1 MPCDSI
7 TISLRNVTK
16 TYRIFRHAGERL
28 KQAMTLGLRKY
39 HKEFTALKDVSF
51 DVMKGETIGIIGR
64 NGAGKSTLLQ
74 LICGILKPT
83 SGKVKVNGRISA
95 MLELGA
101 GFNPEFT
108 GRENTYFQGCLMGL
122 TEAQIKNRFDEIEA
136 FANIG
141 EFIDQPVRI
150 YSSGMF
156 LRLAFAVAVHVEP
169 DVLIIDEVLAVGDAV
184 FQQKCINQVNKLQ
197 SSGTS
202 IVVVSHDPYHI
213 ERMCNKAAVLRQ
225 GRLSDLQPAKGIL
238 SSYHELVQE
247 ELTQSPSI
255 IKSCREGTH
264 EVSFEKVFI
273 ETSTESDAKS
283 VLANE
288 PLRIVADIV
297 ARQPI
302 DNVRFRFELYS
313 SKNELVTTIA
323 SIGLT
328 ETKQFHGKH
337 RISFTMQ
344 PCQLTSGWHYITAIA
359 GQKFA
364 RLDTWQRVVDF
375 KVFLQD
381 HKAQN
386 LSMDQGVFVSQ
397 GQWEFCRQ
405 PNEAV
410 CMDV

>member
-1 MPCDSI
+1 MPCDDI

-16 TYRIFRHAGERL
+16 TYRIFRHTGERL

-39 HKEFTALKDVSF
+39 HKEFTALKDVSLE
-51 DVMKGETIGIIGR
+51 VMKGETIGIIGR

-83 SGKVKVNGRISA
+83 SGTVQVNGRISA

-101 GFNPEFT
+101 GFNPEFN
-108 GRENTYFQGCLMGL
+108 GRENAYFQGTLMGL
-122 TEAQIKNRFDEIEA
+122 TEAQMKNRFDKIEA

-184 FQQKCINQVNKLQ
+184 FQQKCINLVNKLQ

-213 ERMCNKAAVLRQ
+213 ERMCHKAAVLRQ
-225 GRLSDLQPAKGIL
+225 GRLSDLQPAKEIL
-238 SSYHELVQE
+238 ASYHELVQE
-247 ELTQSPSI
+247 ELTQSPGI
-255 IKSCREGTH
+255 MQSCREGTH

-283 VLANE
+283 VLSTE

-313 SKNELVTTIA
+313 SANDLVTTIA

-364 RLDTWQRVVDF
+364 RLDTWQRVLDF

-405 PNEAV
+405 PN
-410 CMDV
+410 